1 MQARNIET
9 WQETSNEDQW
19 MMDWKKPEG
28 SGPKKIK
35 TITIKTITKNF
46 SFIFIFNFETMQL
59 RLYCPFNCNKTLFFL
74 CL

>member
-28 SGPKKIK
+28 SGPKKI
-35 TITIKTITKNF
+35 IK
-46 SFIFIFNFETMQL
+46 QL
-59 RLYCPFNCNKTLFFL
+59 KL
-74 CL
+74 